1 MVKRIF
7 DIFFSLSALL
17 IASPIF
23 LFCAAAVK
31 LSSPGSVFYAHAR
44 IGKEGKRFGCL
55 KFRTMHSDADLKLQ
69 ALLASNPILMQE
81 WKTYYKLKTDPRITS
96 IGKWLRKTSL
106 DELPQFINVFL
117 GDMSLVGP
125 RPLTE
130 DEVVHY
136 LKEKAAKILSVRPGL
151 TSLWIVKGR
160 NRFTL
165 KERIRLEEFYVDHRS
180 FWLDLRLILQTAIR
194 MIFPK
199 GAY

>member
-1 MVKRIF
+1 MSKRIF
-7 DIFFSLSALL
+7 DIAFSLTVLVIGA
-17 IASPIF
+17 PIF
-23 LFCAAAVK
+23 LLCAAAVK
-31 LSSPGSVFYAHAR
+31 LSSPGPVFYAHSR
-44 IGKEGKRFGCL
+44 IGKEGIRFGCL

-69 ALLASNPILMQE
+69 TLLASNPSLMQE
-81 WKTYYKLKTDPRITS
+81 WKTYYKLKADPRVTP

-117 GDMSLVGP
+117 GQMSLVGP

-136 LKEKAAKILSVRPGL
+136 LKEKSAKILSVRPGL

-165 KERIRLEEFYVDHRS
+165 QERIDLEEFYIDHQS

>member
-7 DIFFSLSALL
+7 DILFSLVVLILGSPFFLL
-17 IASPIF
+17 
-23 LFCAAAVK
+23 CAAAVK
-31 LSSPGSVFYAHAR
+31 LSSPGPVLYAHSR

-55 KFRTMHSDADLKLQ
+55 KFRTMHLNADMKLQ
-69 ALLASNPILMQE
+69 ALLASNPVLMQE
-81 WKTYYKLKTDPRITS
+81 WKTYYKLKADPRVTA
-96 IGKWLRKTSL
+96 IGKWLRKASL

-125 RPLTE
+125 RPLTQ

-136 LKEKAAKILSVRPGL
+136 LKDKAPKILSIRPGL
-151 TSLWIVKGR
+151 TSLWIVKKR
-160 NRFTL
+160 NGFTIQ
-165 KERIRLEEFYVDHRS
+165 ERIKLEEFYVDHQS

-194 MIFPK
+194 MILPK

>member
-1 MVKRIF
+1 MAKRIF
-7 DIFFSLSALL
+7 DLLFTLIVLVLGAPVFF
-17 IASPIF
+17 
-23 LFCAAAVK
+23 FCAAAVK
-31 LSSPGSVFYAHAR
+31 LSSPGPVLYAHSR
-44 IGKEGKRFGCL
+44 VGRNGKAFGCL
-55 KFRTMHSDADLKLQ
+55 KFRTMHFDADVRLK
-69 ALLASNPILMQE
+69 ALLASNPLLMQE
-81 WKTYYKLKTDPRITS
+81 WKTYYKLKADPRITP

-106 DELPQFINVFL
+106 DELPQFINVFK

-125 RPLTE
+125 RPLTQ

-136 LKEKAAKILSVRPGL
+136 VKDKAEKILSVRPGL
-151 TSLWIVKGR
+151 TTLWIVRGR

-165 KERIRLEEFYVDHRS
+165 QERIQLEEFYVDNRS

>member
-7 DIFFSLSALL
+7 DILFSVSALL

-136 LKEKAAKILSVRPGL
+136 LKDKAAKILSVRPGL